1 MIVPVVVH
9 NGELELTTYAL
20 LDDGADTTIVS
31 NKLAEE
37 LTLTCR
43 PKMAT
48 LHTVEGSSYKE
59 RDMVDF
65 SVSNLDSDLRVEV
78 REALVSDSLT
88 TKGDIPPKNA
98 EIAHLS
104 YMKGVVFRELETE
117 DIDLILSVEYS
128 YYWR

>member
-20 LDDGADTTIVS
+20 LDDGADTTIATIAT

-37 LTLTCR
+37 LTLNCR

-59 RDMVDF
+59 RHMVDF
-65 SVSNLDSDLRVEV
+65 SVSNLDSDLRIEV
-78 REALVSDSLT
+78 RGALVSS
-88 TKGDIPPKNA
+88 GPAAARA
-98 EIAHLS
+98 EAMVGRDHGKARK
-104 YMKGVVFRELETE
+104 MGP
-117 DIDLILSVEYS
+117 
-128 YYWR
+128 